1 MNTEMDIVSLSEIN
15 TVTPYRVFYLF
26 EKKEVLRFSTDK
38 GLNYAV
44 TFVLDKTLDL
54 PNMYQL
60 VIEEINQLHAEYDV
74 SVEKTLMTIITN
86 FLTNKLNILAFVC
99 DTSDSREAA
108 RHALFNR
115 WFLKNNKDLRFLKMD
130 GIINA
135 EGNMYYSSLIFS
147 RNHPQQDIIKNTY
160 IEFIGELQ
168 K

>member
-60 VIEEINQLHAEYDV
+60 VIEEIN
-74 SVEKTLMTIITN
+74 
-86 FLTNKLNILAFVC
+86 
-99 DTSDSREAA
+99 
-108 RHALFNR
+108 
-115 WFLKNNKDLRFLKMD
+115 
-130 GIINA
+130 
-135 EGNMYYSSLIFS
+135 
-147 RNHPQQDIIKNTY
+147 
-160 IEFIGELQ
+160 
-168 K
+168 

>member
-1 MNTEMDIVSLSEIN
+1 
-15 TVTPYRVFYLF
+15 
-26 EKKEVLRFSTDK
+26 
-38 GLNYAV
+38 
-44 TFVLDKTLDL
+44 
-54 PNMYQL
+54 
-60 VIEEINQLHAEYDV
+60 
-74 SVEKTLMTIITN
+74 MTIITN